1 MSKYKIFFLLL
12 GALFLISN
20 DALSQNPTGSKTT
33 QLEQSEIEA
42 LLIENSKKL
51 NRNLPVMI
59 DSQTR
64 LDTTFATGMTMNYKS
79 TLINLD
85 SNQVDTDF
93 FRNELKSQLIKSLR
107 SDEGAMFLMRVGVT
121 IIYRYFDKNGVL
133 ITSLRLNAA
142 SFGME

>member
-1 MSKYKIFFLLL
+1 MFFLLL

-20 DALSQNPTGSKTT
+20 DALSQNPSGSKPT

-64 LDTTFATGMTMNYKS
+64 LDTTFAMGMTMNYKS

-121 IIYRYFDKNGVL
+121 IIHRYFDKNGVL

>member
-1 MSKYKIFFLLL
+1 MNKYKMFYLFL